1 LISHDFLKKLSL
13 CLYGK
18 ELYLVERRGHFF
30 FCFLTPARFFESSA
44 HQVVGCSA
52 CLSEFLIEP
61 QLNLNVTILQRKYK
75 YLRTVIPARSASKK
89 SEDVTE

>member
-1 LISHDFLKKLSL
+1 
-13 CLYGK
+13 
-18 ELYLVERRGHFF
+18 VERGGHFF

-61 QLNLNVTILQRKYK
+61 QLNLNVTILEGN
-75 YLRTVIPARSASKK
+75 INI
-89 SEDVTE
+89 SEQSFLQDQHLKNQKMLLNDRAHLFLVS